1 MNFLKKLPSSLIY
14 CIIAFSFSWIIFL
27 FILFSKISLSSI
39 LTMILLVIYMFGPFI
54 ASWFVTSIVKKESLK
69 NNLGISFKINKWFF
83 VSWFIM
89 LFVALLTIAVSVA
102 LPDVS
107 FSLTMEGFIAKNA
120 DLIQGEKAMEM
131 KLQMEKN
138 KFLFF
143 FLGLMQMLLAGGT
156 INAIA
161 AFGEESG
168 WRGFLMNEYR
178 DKKFIDAN
186 IRIGLLWGVWHAPII
201 AIGHN
206 YPEHPVIGIFMMII
220 WCVLLSFVFGYL
232 RIKSKS
238 VVSSS
243 ILHGTLNASAG
254 IALLYIV
261 GGNDITIGMTGL
273 SGFIALL
280 AFIGCIFIYDIFIS
294 KEKIM
299 LSVMSEKL

>member
-1 MNFLKKLPSSLIY
+1 
-14 CIIAFSFSWIIFL
+14 
-27 FILFSKISLSSI
+27 
-39 LTMILLVIYMFGPFI
+39 
-54 ASWFVTSIVKKESLK
+54 
-69 NNLGISFKINKWFF
+69 
-83 VSWFIM
+83 M

-261 GGNDITIGMTGL
+261 GGL
-273 SGFIALL
+273 P
-280 AFIGCIFIYDIFIS
+280 
-294 KEKIM
+294 
-299 LSVMSEKL
+299 